1 MSQNAISDYR
11 NNFIPIGNIY
21 GVNVEKGTFVP
32 HEDFK
37 NVKLTER
44 REIINNIKADA
55 KGPLDVDPIELFID
69 GGKIH
74 VIDGFH
80 RLTALVELAKE
91 CGTDAFDR
99 IRFFKFVGTK
109 EDALFEAIR
118 KNLSDSRSP
127 LNEREEY
134 IAIKGLLSKGYKTQE
149 IITRLGKTADAARW
163 VNKVSDIMN
172 ATPEV
177 EQAILND
184 EMSVMTA
191 VAIAR
196 KGDLAEQPEMVQ
208 EAIAAK
214 QEGLSEL
221 DIRKVAG
228 VATERKK
235 MITYPELLE
244 RIFSIYE
251 PTWAIQEEKK
261 EIDENLEGQ
270 LTAYIEV
277 LGLGMV
283 NRTEAYRKL
292 DELYYT
298 WSLDQ
303 KAKEKREAAKASK

>member
-1 MSQNAISDYR
+1 MSKNAISDYR
-11 NNFIPIGNIY
+11 NNFIPITDIY
-21 GVNVEKGTFVP
+21 GVDVEKGVFNP
-32 HEDFK
+32 HPDFT

-55 KGPLDVDPIELFID
+55 KGPLDVDPIELFIE
-69 GGKIH
+69 GGKVH

-80 RLTALVELAKE
+80 RLTALVELANE
-91 CGTDAFDR
+91 CETDTFDR

-134 IAIKGLLSKGYKTQE
+134 LAIKGLLSKGYKTQE

-184 EMSVMTA
+184 EMSVTTA

-196 KGDLAEQPEMVQ
+196 KGELSEQPEMVQ
-208 EAIAAK
+208 EAVTAK

-235 MITYPELLE
+235 MITYAELLDA
-244 RIFSIYE
+244 IFNIYE
-251 PTWAIQEEKK
+251 PSWQHSED
-261 EIDENLEGQ
+261 IDENLEGQ
-270 LTAYIEV
+270 LTAFFEV
-277 LGLGMV
+277 LGFGNLPREEQFG
-283 NRTEAYRKL
+283 RL
-292 DELYYT
+292 DVIYYG
-298 WSLDQ
+298 WKVDQ
-303 KAKEKREAAKASK
+303 DAKAKRQARTAVTV